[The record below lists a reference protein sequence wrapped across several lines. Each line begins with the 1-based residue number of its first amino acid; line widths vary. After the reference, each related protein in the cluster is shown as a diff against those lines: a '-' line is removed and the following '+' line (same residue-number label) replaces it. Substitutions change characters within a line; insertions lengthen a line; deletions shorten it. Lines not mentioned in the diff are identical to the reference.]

1 MSDFYTSSII
11 RGDNILYRGYRD
23 GKRTSARI
31 PFRPKIYLLS
41 QNRDAE
47 WKTLDGRAVEEFY
60 AGTIRETKEFIENH
74 SDISNFEVFGNT
86 DFQYQYLAEEFP
98 NEVDYDPS
106 LLQVCYLDIETECED
121 GFPSIENADQ
131 RINLITLRVPSKKE
145 KNKFV
150 TYSFCLH
157 NKETILD
164 KVAPDHVVFQFNH
177 EFEML
182 EQFIQ
187 SWQHIM
193 PDIITG
199 WNVQFFDIPY
209 LVHRIN
215 RILGDRTANKLSPW
229 EVIKDRKVFVK
240 NSNKEQIAYELLGI
254 AILDY
259 LDLYK
264 KFTFVNRES
273 YSLNHI
279 CSVELGEEK
288 AKFDGFNS
296 LQELYKKDFQKFLQ
310 YNYKDVHL
318 VVNLETKLRLM
329 ELAIALAYSAKVNLT
344 DVFSQVR
351 TWDTIIF
358 NYLNNKK
365 IVVPMKKEQDKG
377 DQFAGAYVKEPQ
389 IGMHEWIVSF
399 DLNSLY
405 PHLIMQYN
413 ISPEMKYPDRT
424 KRSSIKIEH
433 IIDPDSDEAK
443 TQFIQLKDQQSF
455 AKPLNLAISAN
466 GVFFYKNRQG
476 FLPALMEKMYEE
488 RKMYK
493 EKMIEVKKK
502 LKEQSNSLS
511 PEKKKELEYEISK
524 YHNFQLVRKI
534 QLNSAFG
541 AIGNQYF
548 RYFDIDLAEAI
559 TLSGQLSIKWIENKI
574 NKFLNEKL
582 QTADIDYVI
591 ASDTDSLYI
600 SLEKL
605 VKKYFKNQDDTQKI
619 VQFIN
624 KVSNEMLQPFIDNA
638 FNDLASTMNSYQQKM
653 SMKRESIANKGIW
666 TAKKKYMLNV
676 SMGEEN
682 IYLTNPELKVMGVE
696 MVKSSTPKIVRDALK
711 ESIHLIMNK
720 GKKELRLFVNNFKQ
734 EFKSHLPE
742 DIAFPRSCNNLVTY
756 SDVVDIYKKSTPI
769 AVRGSLLYNYYLTIN
784 KLTKKYP
791 LIKDGDKIK
800 YIYLKKPNIWGEHV
814 VAFPSTL
821 PNEFDLNDFI
831 DYNTQYEK
839 SFLDPLKLILDTI
852 GWELEQQIT
861 LFDEI
866 EEEV

>member
-1 MSDFYTSSII
+1 MHDFYTSVLV
-11 RGDNILYRGYRD
+11 RGNTIYYRGYKNGQRL
-23 GKRTSARI
+23 GLEI
-31 PFRPKIYLLS
+31 PYRPKIYVLS
-41 QNRDAE
+41 QNRDSE
-47 WKTLDGRAVEEFY
+47 WRTLDNRSVEEFY
-60 AGTIRETKEFIENH
+60 PGTMRDAKEFIEQN
-74 SDISNFEVFGNT
+74 SDISNFEMFGNT
-86 DFQYQYLAEEFP
+86 DFQYQYIAEEFP
-98 NEVDYDPS
+98 KEINYNPG
-106 LLQVCYLDIETECED
+106 LLNVCYLDIETECED

-131 RINLITLRVPSKKE
+131 KINLITLRIPSKKDHT
-145 KNKFV
+145 KFV
-150 TYSFCLH
+150 TYSFCVH
-157 NKETILD
+157 NKENLLNKIS
-164 KVAPDHVVFQFNH
+164 PEHVVFQFNH

-187 SWQHIM
+187 AWQHIL

-215 RILGDRTANKLSPW
+215 KILGDKTANKLSPW
-229 EVIKDRKVFVK
+229 GVIRDRKVFVK
-240 NSNKEQIAYELLGI
+240 NTNKEQVAYELFGI
-254 AILDY
+254 ATLDY

-279 CSVELGEEK
+279 CSVELGEQK
-288 AKFDGFNS
+288 AKFEGFNS
-296 LQELYKKDFQKFLQ
+296 LQDLYKKDFQKFLE

-329 ELAIALAYSAKVNLT
+329 ELAIALAYSAKVNLS

-358 NYLNNKK
+358 NYLNDKK
-365 IVVPMKKEQDKG
+365 IVIPLKKEQDKQ

-389 IGMHEWIVSF
+389 IGMHDWIVSF

-413 ISPEMKYPDRT
+413 ISPEMKYPDKT
-424 KRSSIKIEH
+424 KRSAVHVEH
-433 IIDPDSDEAK
+433 IIDPNTDEAK
-443 TQFIQLKDQQSF
+443 RQFIQLKDQQQF
-455 AKPLNLAISAN
+455 AKPLNLAIAAN
-466 GVFFYKNRQG
+466 GVFFYKSRQG

-488 RKMYK
+488 RRMYK

-502 LKEQSNSLS
+502 LKESGNSIS
-511 PEKKKELEYEISK
+511 AKEKKELEYEISK

-582 QTADIDYVI
+582 NTENVDYII

-600 SLEKL
+600 CLEKL
-605 VKKYFKNQDDTQKI
+605 VSKYFKDTTDKEKI
-619 VQFIN
+619 VKFIN
-624 KVSNEMLQPFIDNA
+624 KVSNEMLQPFIDSS
-638 FNDLASTMNSYQQKM
+638 FDELAATMNSYGQKM

-676 SMGEEN
+676 LMGEEG
-682 IYLTNPELKVMGVE
+682 IYLKQPELKVMGVE
-696 MVKSSTPKIVRDALK
+696 MVKSSTPQVCRDALK
-711 ESIHLIMNK
+711 KSIDLIMNHT
-720 GKKELRLFVNNFKQ
+720 KKDLKTFVN
-734 EFKSHLPE
+734 EFKKDFRSFLPE
-742 DIAFPRSCNNLVTY
+742 DIAFPRSCNHLVDY
-756 SDVVDIYKKSTPI
+756 ADPVNIFKKSTPI
-769 AVRGSLLYNYYLTIN
+769 AVRGSLLYNYYIKRN
-784 KLTKKYP
+784 KLQKKYP
-791 LIKDGDKIK
+791 IIKDGEKIK
-800 YIYLKKPNIWGEHV
+800 YLYLKKPNTFGEHV
-814 VAFPSTL
+814 ISFPSIL
-821 PNEFDLNDFI
+821 PEEFELGEYI
-831 DYNTQYEK
+831 DYETQYEK
-839 SFLDPLKLILDTI
+839 TFWDPLQLILDTI
-852 GWELEQQIT
+852 GWKLEEKVT
-861 LFDEI
+861 LFDE
-866 EEEV
+866 EEV

>member
-1 MSDFYTSSII
+1 MHDFYTSVLV
-11 RGDNILYRGYRD
+11 RGNTIYYRGYKNGQRL
-23 GKRTSARI
+23 GLEI
-31 PFRPKIYLLS
+31 PYRPKIYVLS
-41 QNRDAE
+41 QNRDSE
-47 WKTLDGRAVEEFY
+47 WRTLDNRSVEEFY
-60 AGTIRETKEFIENH
+60 PGTMRDTKEFIEQN
-74 SDISNFEVFGNT
+74 SDISNFEMFGNT
-86 DFQYQYLAEEFP
+86 DFQYQYIAEEFP
-98 NEVDYDPS
+98 KEINYNPA
-106 LLQVCYLDIETECED
+106 LLNVCYLDIETECED

-131 RINLITLRVPSKKE
+131 KINLITLRIPSKKDHT
-145 KNKFV
+145 KFV
-150 TYSFCLH
+150 TYSFCVH
-157 NKETILD
+157 NKENLLNKIS
-164 KVAPDHVVFQFNH
+164 PEHVVFQFNH

-187 SWQHIM
+187 AWQHIL

-215 RILGDRTANKLSPW
+215 KILGDKAANKLSPW
-229 EVIKDRKVFVK
+229 GVIRDRKVFVK
-240 NSNKEQIAYELLGI
+240 NTNKEQVAYELFGI
-254 AILDY
+254 ATLDY

-279 CSVELGEEK
+279 CSVELGEQK
-288 AKFDGFNS
+288 AKFEGFNS
-296 LQELYKKDFQKFLQ
+296 LQDLYKKDFQKFLE

-329 ELAIALAYSAKVNLT
+329 ELAIALAYSAKVNLS

-358 NYLNNKK
+358 NYLNDKK
-365 IVVPMKKEQDKG
+365 IVIPLKKDQDKH

-389 IGMHEWIVSF
+389 IGMHDWIVSF

-424 KRSSIKIEH
+424 KRSSVRIEH
-433 IIDPDSDEAK
+433 IIDPNSEDAK
-443 TQFIQLKDQQSF
+443 RQFIQLKDQQEF
-455 AKPLNLAISAN
+455 AKPLNLAIAAN
-466 GVFFYKNRQG
+466 GVFFYKSRQG

-488 RKMYK
+488 RRMYK

-502 LKEQSNSLS
+502 LKETGNTLS
-511 PEKKKELEYEISK
+511 AKEKKELEYEISK

-582 QTADIDYVI
+582 NTDNVDYII

-605 VKKYFKNQDDTQKI
+605 VSKYFKDTSDKEKI
-619 VQFIN
+619 VKFIN
-624 KVSNEMLQPFIDNA
+624 KVSNEMLQPFIDSS
-638 FNDLASTMNSYQQKM
+638 FDELANTMNSYGQKM

-676 SMGEEN
+676 LMGEEG
-682 IYLTNPELKVMGVE
+682 IYLKQPELKVMGVE
-696 MVKSSTPKIVRDALK
+696 MVKSSTPQVSRDALK
-711 ESIHLIMNK
+711 KSIDLIMNHTK
-720 GKKELRLFVNNFKQ
+720 RDLKIFVN
-734 EFKSHLPE
+734 EFKKDFKSFLPE
-742 DIAFPRSCNNLVTY
+742 DIAFPRSCNHLVDY
-756 SDVVDIYKKSTPI
+756 ADPVNIFKKSTPI
-769 AVRGSLLYNYYLTIN
+769 AVRGSLLYNHYIKKK
-784 KLTKKYP
+784 KLQKRYP
-791 LIKDGDKIK
+791 IIKDGEKIK
-800 YIYLKKPNIWGEHV
+800 YLYLKKPNTIGEHV
-814 VAFPSTL
+814 ISFPNIL
-821 PNEFDLNDFI
+821 PEEFELSDYI
-831 DYNTQYEK
+831 DYDTQYEK
-839 SFLDPLKLILDTI
+839 TFLDPLQLILDTI
-852 GWELEQQIT
+852 GWKLVEKVT
-861 LFDEI
+861 LFDE
-866 EEEV
+866 EEV

>member
-1 MSDFYTSSII
+1 MHDFYTSVLV
-11 RGDNILYRGYRD
+11 RGNTIYYRGYKNGQRL
-23 GKRTSARI
+23 GLEI
-31 PFRPKIYLLS
+31 PYRPKIYVLS
-41 QNRDAE
+41 QNRDSE
-47 WKTLDGRAVEEFY
+47 WRTLDNRSVEEFY
-60 AGTIRETKEFIENH
+60 PGTMRDTKEFIEQN
-74 SDISNFEVFGNT
+74 SDISNFEMFGNT
-86 DFQYQYLAEEFP
+86 DFQYQYIAEEFP
-98 NEVDYDPS
+98 KEINYNPA
-106 LLQVCYLDIETECED
+106 LLNVCYLDIETECED

-131 RINLITLRVPSKKE
+131 KINLITLRIPSKKDHT
-145 KNKFV
+145 KFV
-150 TYSFCLH
+150 TYSFCVH
-157 NKETILD
+157 NKENLLNKIS
-164 KVAPDHVVFQFNH
+164 PEHVVFQFNH

-187 SWQHIM
+187 AWQHIL

-215 RILGDRTANKLSPW
+215 KILGDKAANKLSPW
-229 EVIKDRKVFVK
+229 GVIRDRKVFVK
-240 NSNKEQIAYELLGI
+240 NTNKEQIAYELFGI
-254 AILDY
+254 ATLDY

-279 CSVELGEEK
+279 CSVELGEQK
-288 AKFDGFNS
+288 AKFEGFNS
-296 LQELYKKDFQKFLQ
+296 LQDLYKKDFQKFLE

-329 ELAIALAYSAKVNLT
+329 ELAIALAYSAKVNLS

-358 NYLNNKK
+358 NYLNDKK
-365 IVVPMKKEQDKG
+365 IVIPLKKDQDKH

-389 IGMHEWIVSF
+389 IGMHDWIVSF

-424 KRSSIKIEH
+424 KRSSVRIEH
-433 IIDPDSDEAK
+433 IINPNSEDAK
-443 TQFIQLKDQQSF
+443 RQFIQLKDQQEF
-455 AKPLNLAISAN
+455 AKPLNLAIAAN
-466 GVFFYKNRQG
+466 GVFFYKSRQG

-488 RKMYK
+488 RRMYK

-502 LKEQSNSLS
+502 LKETGNTLS
-511 PEKKKELEYEISK
+511 AKEKKELEYEISK

-582 QTADIDYVI
+582 NTDNVDYII

-605 VKKYFKNQDDTQKI
+605 VSKYFKDTSDKEKI
-619 VQFIN
+619 VKFIN
-624 KVSNEMLQPFIDNA
+624 KVSNEMLQPFIDSS
-638 FNDLASTMNSYQQKM
+638 FDELANTMNSYGQKM

-676 SMGEEN
+676 LMGEEG
-682 IYLTNPELKVMGVE
+682 IYLKQPELKVMGVE
-696 MVKSSTPKIVRDALK
+696 MVKSSTPQVSRDALK
-711 ESIHLIMNK
+711 KSIDLIMNHTK
-720 GKKELRLFVNNFKQ
+720 RDLKIFVN
-734 EFKSHLPE
+734 EFKKDFKSFLPE
-742 DIAFPRSCNNLVTY
+742 DIAFPRSCNHLVDY
-756 SDVVDIYKKSTPI
+756 ADPVNIFKKSTPI
-769 AVRGSLLYNYYLTIN
+769 AVRGSLLYNHYIKKK
-784 KLTKKYP
+784 KLQKRYP
-791 LIKDGDKIK
+791 IIKDGEKIK
-800 YIYLKKPNIWGEHV
+800 YLYLKKPNTIGEHV
-814 VAFPSTL
+814 ISFPNIL
-821 PNEFDLNDFI
+821 PEEFELSDYI
-831 DYNTQYEK
+831 DYDTQYEK
-839 SFLDPLKLILDTI
+839 TFLDPLQLILDTI
-852 GWELEQQIT
+852 GWKLVEKVT
-861 LFDEI
+861 LFDE
-866 EEEV
+866 EEV

>member
-1 MSDFYTSSII
+1 MPDFYTSAII
-11 RGDNILYRGYRD
+11 RGDNILYRGYKD

-60 AGTIRETKEFIENH
+60 AGTIRETKEFIETH

-98 NEVDYDPS
+98 NDVDYDPS
-106 LLQVCYLDIETECED
+106 LLQICYLDIETECEE
-121 GFPSIENADQ
+121 GFPSIEHADQ
-131 RINLITLRVPSKKE
+131 KINLITLRVPSKKE
-145 KNKFV
+145 RNKFV
-150 TYSFCLH
+150 TYSFCVY
-157 NKETILD
+157 NKETILN
-164 KVAPDHVVFQFNH
+164 KISPEHVVFQFNH

-209 LVHRIN
+209 LIHRIN
-215 RILGDRTANKLSPW
+215 KILGDRAANVLSPW

-240 NSNKEQIAYELLGI
+240 NSNKEQIAYELLGV
-254 AILDY
+254 AVLDY

-279 CSVELGEEK
+279 CSVELGEQK
-288 AKFDGFNS
+288 AKFEGFNS
-296 LQELYKKDFQKFLQ
+296 LQDLYKKDFQKFLE

-329 ELAIALAYSAKVNLT
+329 ELAVALAYSAKVNLS

-351 TWDTIIF
+351 TWDAIIF
-358 NYLNNKK
+358 NYLNDKK
-365 IVVPMKKEQDKG
+365 IVIPLKKDQDKH

-424 KRSSIKIEH
+424 KKSSVRVEH
-433 IIDPDSDEAK
+433 IIDPNTEEAK
-443 TQFIQLKDQQSF
+443 RQFIQLKDQQDF
-455 AKPLNLAISAN
+455 AKPLNLAIAAN
-466 GVFFYKNRQG
+466 GVFFYKSRQG

-493 EKMIEVKKK
+493 EKMIDVKKK
-502 LKEQSNSLS
+502 LKENSNSLS
-511 PEKKKELEYEISK
+511 PKEKKELEYEISK

-582 QTADIDYVI
+582 NTENIDYII

-600 SLEKL
+600 CLEKL
-605 VKKYFKNQDDTQKI
+605 VNKYFKDTSDKEKI
-619 VQFIN
+619 VKFIN
-624 KVSNEMLQPFIDNA
+624 KVSNEMLQPFIDSSFDELSA
-638 FNDLASTMNSYQQKM
+638 TMNSYGQKM

-676 SMGEEN
+676 LMGEEG
-682 IYLTNPELKVMGVE
+682 IYLKQPELKVMGVE
-696 MVKSSTPKIVRDALK
+696 MVKSSTPQVSRDALK
-711 ESIHLIMNK
+711 KSIDLIMNYS
-720 GKKELRLFVNNFKQ
+720 KKDLKAFVN
-734 EFKSHLPE
+734 EFKKDFRAFLPE
-742 DIAFPRSCNNLVTY
+742 DIAFPRSCNHLIDYTDPVN
-756 SDVVDIYKKSTPI
+756 IFKKSTPI
-769 AVRGSLLYNYYLTIN
+769 AVRGSLLYNYYIN
-784 KLTKKYP
+784 KKKLQKKYP
-791 LIKDGDKIK
+791 IIKDGEKIK
-800 YIYLKKPNIWGEHV
+800 YLYLKKPNVIGEHV
-814 VAFPSTL
+814 ISFPGIL
-821 PNEFDLNDFI
+821 PKEFELDEYI
-831 DYNTQYEK
+831 DYDTQYEK
-839 SFLDPLKLILDTI
+839 TFLDPLQLILDTI
-852 GWELEQQIT
+852 GWKLNEKVT
-861 LFDEI
+861 LFDE
-866 EEEV
+866 EEV

>member
-1 MSDFYTSSII
+1 MPDFYTSAII
-11 RGDNILYRGYRD
+11 RGDNILYRGYKD
-23 GKRTSARI
+23 GKRTSARV

-60 AGTIRETKEFIENH
+60 AGTIRETKEFIETH

-150 TYSFCLH
+150 TYSFCVH
-157 NKETILD
+157 DKEDLLQR
-164 KVAPDHVVFQFNH
+164 VAPDHVVFQFNH

-215 RILGDRTANKLSPW
+215 KILGDRAANILSPW

-240 NSNKEQIAYELLGI
+240 NSNKEQVAYELLGI

-288 AKFDGFNS
+288 AKFEGFNS
-296 LQELYKKDFQKFLQ
+296 LQDLYKKDFQKFLE

-318 VVNLETKLRLM
+318 VINLEAKLRLM

-358 NYLNNKK
+358 NYLNGKQ
-365 IVVPMKKEQDKG
+365 IVVPMKKEQDKN

-389 IGMHEWIVSF
+389 VGMHEWIASF

-424 KRSSIKIEH
+424 KKVNLKIEH
-433 IIDPDSDEAK
+433 IIDPDSEEAK
-443 TQFIQLKDQQSF
+443 KQFIQLKDQQEF
-455 AKPLNLAISAN
+455 AKPLNLSIAAN
-466 GVFFYKNRQG
+466 GIFFYKNRQG

-493 EKMIEVKKK
+493 EKMIGVKKK
-502 LKEQSNSLS
+502 MKELGENISS
-511 PEKKKELEYEISK
+511 EKKKEMEYEVSK

-582 QTADIDYVI
+582 ETKDVDYII

-600 SLEKL
+600 SLERL
-605 VKKYFKNQDDTQKI
+605 VNKYFKDTSDREK
-619 VQFIN
+619 VVKFLN
-624 KVSNEMLQPFIDNA
+624 KVCNDILQPFIDSS
-638 FNDLASTMNSYQQKM
+638 FDELAIRMNSYGQKM

-676 SMGEEN
+676 LMGEEN
-682 IYLTNPELKVMGVE
+682 VFLKQPELKVMGVE
-696 MVKSSTPKIVRDALK
+696 TVKSSTPKVVRDALR
-711 ESIHLIMNK
+711 ESIFIIMN
-720 GKKELRLFVNNFKQ
+720 ENLESLRKYVD
-734 EFKSHLPE
+734 EFEKDFRSYLPE
-742 DIAFPRSCNNLVTY
+742 DIAFPRSCNNLLQY
-756 SDVVDIYKKSTPI
+756 SDDVTIFKKATPI
-769 AVRGSLLYNYYLTIN
+769 AVKGSLLYNAELSRL
-784 KLTKKYP
+784 KLKKKYQ

-800 YIYLKKPNIWGEHV
+800 YIYLKTPNRFANHV
-814 VAFPSTL
+814 ISFPQVL
-821 PNEFDLNDFI
+821 PKEFCLDLFI
-831 DYNTQYEK
+831 DYDTQFEK
-839 SFLDPLKLILDTI
+839 SFTQPLQLILDTI
-852 GWELEQQIT
+852 KWKLIKEDSFESILE
-861 LFDEI
+861 
-866 EEEV
+866 

>member
-1 MSDFYTSSII
+1 MPDFYTSAII
-11 RGDNILYRGYRD
+11 RGDNILYRGYKD
-23 GKRTSARI
+23 GKRTSARV

-60 AGTIRETKEFIENH
+60 AGTMRETKEFIETH

-150 TYSFCLH
+150 TYSFCVH
-157 NKETILD
+157 DKEDLLE
-164 KVAPDHVVFQFNH
+164 KVASDHVVFQFNH

-215 RILGDRTANKLSPW
+215 KILGDRAANVLSPW

-240 NSNKEQIAYELLGI
+240 NSNKEQVAYELLGI
-254 AILDY
+254 AVLDY

-288 AKFDGFNS
+288 AKFEGFNS
-296 LQELYKKDFQKFLQ
+296 LQDLYKKDFQKFLQ

-318 VVNLETKLRLM
+318 VINLEAKLRLM
-329 ELAIALAYSAKVNLT
+329 ELAIALVYSAKVNLT

-358 NYLNNKK
+358 NYLNKK
-365 IVVPMKKEQDKG
+365 QIAVPMKKEQDKS

-389 IGMHEWIVSF
+389 VGMHEWIASF

-424 KRSSIKIEH
+424 KKVNLKIEH
-433 IIDPDSDEAK
+433 IIDPDSEEAK
-443 TQFIQLKDQQSF
+443 KQFVQLKDQQDF
-455 AKPLNLAISAN
+455 AKPLNLSIAAN
-466 GVFFYKNRQG
+466 GIFFYKNRQG
-476 FLPALMEKMYEE
+476 FLPTLMEKMYEE

-502 LKEQSNSLS
+502 MKELSGSIS
-511 PEKKKELEYEISK
+511 PEKKKEMEYEVSK

-582 QTADIDYVI
+582 ETSDVDYII

-600 SLEKL
+600 CLQRLIEKY
-605 VKKYFKNQDDTQKI
+605 VKDTDDREK
-619 VQFIN
+619 VVKFLN
-624 KVSNEMLQPFIDNA
+624 KACNEVLQPFIDKS
-638 FNDLASTMNSYQQKM
+638 FDELAKRMNSYDQKM

-676 SMGEEN
+676 LMGEEGV
-682 IYLTNPELKVMGVE
+682 YLKTPELKVMGVE
-696 MVKSSTPKIVRDALK
+696 MVRSSTPQVARNALK
-711 ESIHLIMNK
+711 MSIDLIMNK
-720 GKKELRLFVNNFKQ
+720 TKQDLKKYVREFKE
-734 EFKSHLPE
+734 EFKSYLPE
-742 DIAFPRSCNNLVTY
+742 DIAFPRSCNHLVEY
-756 SDVVDIYKKSTPI
+756 SDPKTIFKKATPI
-769 AVRGSLLYNYYLTIN
+769 AVKGSLIYNNYLKEK
-784 KLTKKYP
+784 KLSKKYP
-791 LIKDGDKIK
+791 IIKDGEKIK
-800 YIYLKKPNIWGEHV
+800 FIYLKIPNPIGIPV
-814 VAFPSTL
+814 VSFPQIL
-821 PNEFDLNDFI
+821 PNEFDLADYI
-831 DYNTQYEK
+831 DYDTQFQK
-839 SFLDPLKLILDTI
+839 TFLDPLQLILDTI
-852 GWELEQQIT
+852 GWKLEERVT
-861 LFDEI
+861 LESLFD
-866 EEEV
+866 